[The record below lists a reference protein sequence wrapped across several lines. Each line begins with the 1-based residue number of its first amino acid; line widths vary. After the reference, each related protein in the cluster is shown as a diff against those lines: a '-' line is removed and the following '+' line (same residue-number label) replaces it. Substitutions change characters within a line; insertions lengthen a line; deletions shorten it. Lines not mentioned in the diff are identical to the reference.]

1 MGQTLSC
8 VFVLS
13 PFSELQVG
21 CGKKARGGQGW
32 GLGAPELPH
41 SSFSAHAEAPCPTGR
56 RMLHPRGPG
65 PGSQSLHGTCGVGS

>member
-1 MGQTLSC
+1 MGREAEGQMGQTLSC

-32 GLGAPELPH
+32 GLRRKEGLIGGGQG
-41 SSFSAHAEAPCPTGR
+41 SFRA
-56 RMLHPRGPG
+56 MKLFFYMV
-65 PGSQSLHGTCGVGS
+65 L